1 MKQNW
6 QQSSFLPDFC
16 GVRILFVV
24 VLLAE
29 LLAIVITLAA
39 PGYTVDLVPDL
50 ALNSFFIQ
58 WIALASLAALCISR
72 SYLNTLPDHWAATLS
87 YILVLLV
94 SFIIT
99 ECAWWLLYVWPD
111 LDNAPLRPHASF
123 LLRCMGI
130 SAIVHALALR
140 YFYIQHQWRRN
151 IESETQSRIQ
161 ALQSR
166 IRPHFFFNCMNTIA
180 SLTRKQPD
188 IAEQAVEDLSEL
200 FRDSLNDARE
210 LSSLNEEFEIC
221 NRYLRIESY
230 RLGERLQTDWDIDS
244 LPSNARIP
252 SLTLQPLLENAI
264 YHGIET
270 LPDGGTVSI
279 KGKLENNEII
289 IRISNPI
296 LNNQEERPG
305 NHLAQDNIR
314 QRISAYYGNR
324 GKLKIINENQQY
336 HVELTLPYKNEDT
349 SR

>member
-1 MKQNW
+1 MKLNR

-16 GVRILFVV
+16 GIRILFVV
-24 VLLAE
+24 VLFAE
-29 LLAIVITLAA
+29 LLAIVITLAE
-39 PGYTVDLVPDL
+39 PGNIADLAPDL

-72 SYLNTLPDHWAATLS
+72 TYLNSLPDHWTATLS
-87 YILVLLV
+87 YMLVLLV
-94 SFIIT
+94 SLIIT
-99 ECAWWLLYVWPD
+99 ECAWWILYVWPD
-111 LDNAPLRPHASF
+111 LDSTPIRPHLNF

-180 SLTRKQPD
+180 SLTRKQPE

-200 FRDSLNDARE
+200 FRDSLKDAKE
-210 LSSLNEEFEIC
+210 LSSLNEELDIC

-230 RLGERLQTDWDIDS
+230 RLGERLKTDWNIDS
-244 LPSNARIP
+244 LPDDARIP

-270 LPDGGTVSI
+270 IPDGGTVSI
-279 KGKLENNEII
+279 NGRLENNQII

-296 LNNQEERPG
+296 LKNQEDRMG
-305 NHLAQDNIR
+305 NNLAQDNIR
-314 QRISAYYGNR
+314 QRMSAYYGNR
-324 GKLKIINENQQY
+324 GKLDIIHDNQQY
-336 HVELTLPYKNEDT
+336 HAELTLPYKNEDI